1 MNEKLY
7 LILITGLPASG
18 KTTIATH
25 LVKDLSCQYIG
36 KDQYKIELYDKYGF
50 CSIEEKKILDAK
62 SEEIMYSNLRSL
74 LKQGKNVVLDKWICG
89 DFSRI
94 DSIAKATNAKVI
106 TIYLVCNADIA
117 TRRYNNRIINDSRH
131 IGLSLKNKYPFVK
144 DESEFNYALIEDM
157 QKRSEFFKEKS
168 FGDYRLEVSTNN
180 IENDNN
186 IYKQIKEF
194 IVNIIKGIGY

>member
-1 MNEKLY
+1 MDVNCV
-7 LILITGLPASG
+7 A
-18 KTTIATH
+18 
-25 LVKDLSCQYIG
+25 
-36 KDQYKIELYDKYGF
+36 
-50 CSIEEKKILDAK
+50 
-62 SEEIMYSNLRSL
+62 
-74 LKQGKNVVLDKWICG
+74 
-89 DFSRI
+89 
-94 DSIAKATNAKVI
+94 
-106 TIYLVCNADIA
+106 
-117 TRRYNNRIINDSRH
+117 RIIFNDSRH